1 MNRAHASRETS
12 HVRSVQ
18 RAITLMEALAERTS
32 AGVTELAEVLDV
44 PKSTAFRLLATLQH
58 EGMVE
63 QDERTAKYQLGPGV
77 ARLARTVGE
86 EVDLRRHARDAL
98 ERLAEDTAETVNLAI
113 LEGRDVVYV
122 EQVTGS
128 ASVLSADWLGWR
140 TPIHSTASGKVLV
153 SHLSEGARRRL
164 LGDEL
169 EACSP
174 RTITDVDLLEEELER
189 ILVVGYATTIGELE
203 IGLNAV
209 ASPVVAADGA
219 VVAAVSVSGPDA
231 RMPEDGLSRIGERT
245 RVAGR
250 EISHR
255 LGHR

>member
-1 MNRAHASRETS
+1 MNRAHPQRDTS

-32 AGVTELAEVLDV
+32 AGVTELAEVLEV
-44 PKSTAFRLLATLQH
+44 HKSTAFRLLATLEHQ
-58 EGMVE
+58 GMVE

-86 EVDLRRHARDAL
+86 EVDLRRHARGAL
-98 ERLAEDTAETVNLAI
+98 HRLAEDTAETVNLAI

-140 TPIHSTASGKVLV
+140 TPIHCTASGKVLV
-153 SHLSEGARRRL
+153 AYLPEDTRRRL
-164 LGDEL
+164 LDGHLDVY
-169 EACSP
+169 SP
-174 RTITDVDLLEEELER
+174 RTITDVECLEADFER
-189 ILVVGYATTIGELE
+189 IRAVGYGITVGELE

-209 ASPVVAADGA
+209 SSPVLDADGT

-231 RMPEDGLSRIGERT
+231 RMPEEGLTSVGERT
-245 RVAGR
+245 RASAQ
-250 EISHR
+250 EISYR